1 MRDDLKEGCAI
12 SVVVIM
18 FGILV
23 ILVSGFIKSCINGEG
38 RDNVV
43 KVVGGYEIIQLED
56 GHWYMKV
63 DRCSI
68 NHYVECPKCNK
79 K

>member
-1 MRDDLKEGCAI
+1 MSERLGI
-12 SVVVIM
+12 LIVTIM

-23 ILVSGFIKSCINGEG
+23 ILVLGIIKSSINGEG

-63 DRCSI
+63 DRNSI